1 MFMPYNKKPKLSKV
15 VVPFDTSTPRSV
27 GDPGISYPC
36 QHLML
41 SVLLVLATLYPS
53 AYGMVS
59 GRSISISLMTE
70 MLSTLVC
77 SYWLFVDPFL

>member
-1 MFMPYNKKPKLSKV
+1 MVMPYKKMPKLFKV
-15 VVPFDTSTPRSV
+15 VVPFDTSTPRSL
-27 GDPGISYPC
+27 GDPGVSYPC

-41 SVLLVLATLYPS
+41 LLLLVLATLYPS

-70 MLSTLVC
+70 KLSTLVY
-77 SYWLFVDPFL
+77 SYWLFVDLFL